1 MKSTQ
6 RGYGLGPSCLGALS
20 RARLLVAFQELG
32 GIGLAGVPAGG
43 IVVQPGEARPSTA
56 ISGDLTCSYF

>member
-32 GIGLAGVPAGG
+32 GIGPAGVPAGG
-43 IVVQPGEARPSTA
+43 NATPCLW
-56 ISGDLTCSYF
+56 SGQEKPDHRQQSQET